1 MISSEFEKAV
11 MAGNLLLTRIML
23 KDSLLLDPTFDQF
36 DEMLSY
42 AKRHFPNLFVPF
54 DGEMLETDETLWNRA
69 VMDQELTA
77 LVTNFSEVRVNHLKR
92 VVAKVLAE
100 KAKKIRCEREEK
112 KRNQHPITR
121 QTNKGGVKSK
131 SKKGK
136 PTIDEGI
143 EKKIKIGA
151 NEIRTAIAN
160 ATTKGWNSYY
170 IKEIE
175 DAAQKICDVIREYN
189 ANK

>member
-1 MISSEFEKAV
+1 MISPEFKKAV
-11 MAGNLLLTRIML
+11 TEGKLLLTRIML

-36 DEMLSY
+36 DEMLLY
-42 AKRHFPNLFVPF
+42 AKSHFPNLFVSF
-54 DGEMLETDETLWNRA
+54 DGETLETNETLWNCV
-69 VMDQELTA
+69 VMDQELTT

-131 SKKGK
+131 TKKEK
-136 PTIDEGI
+136 PTIDEKV
-143 EKKIKIGA
+143 EK
-151 NEIRTAIAN
+151 
-160 ATTKGWNSYY
+160 
-170 IKEIE
+170 
-175 DAAQKICDVIREYN
+175 DD
-189 ANK
+189 